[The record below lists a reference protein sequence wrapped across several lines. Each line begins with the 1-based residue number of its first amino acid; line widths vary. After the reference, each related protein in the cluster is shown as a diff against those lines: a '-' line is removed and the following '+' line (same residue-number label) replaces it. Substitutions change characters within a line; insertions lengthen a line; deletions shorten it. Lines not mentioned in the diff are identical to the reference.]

1 MIPKGESWVNRTT
14 LVEALGLLKEDAA
27 FVRGFK
33 RGVGL
38 VLLSWLLAYVGGC
51 ITYPLIKTLF

>member
-1 MIPKGESWVNRTT
+1 MSKTT
-14 LVEALGLLKEDAA
+14 LVDALGLLKEDAA

-38 VLLSWLLAYVGGC
+38 VLLSWLITYVGGC
-51 ITYPLIKTLF
+51 VAYPLVKAIAETAR